1 MNEVITAQ
9 SFTAIN
15 AHTLRSGGLGGGLV
29 IFRYARLKNHNKAF
43 SFIYFP
49 SEQMEPFLH
58 FTHFYTC
65 RKRLQTTRQSQIA
78 QISKLQEVPF
88 SSLFFLSRSTLIC
101 LWFCVSP
108 IDLKRRMF
116 WNRGWP
122 VETRVVSVM
131 RRWNAQADPHEWV
144 TMETVETFQSILCTH
159 CAMCAQRTKK
169 RSTIL
174 TRDCVF
180 NGHALYTNIGT
191 LLMFPLEGESSG
203 VHRNDAI

>member
-1 MNEVITAQ
+1 MTIKL
-9 SFTAIN
+9 S
-15 AHTLRSGGLGGGLV
+15 HL
-29 IFRYARLKNHNKAF
+29 
-43 SFIYFP
+43 FI
-49 SEQMEPFLH
+49 SL
-58 FTHFYTC
+58 
-65 RKRLQTTRQSQIA
+65 LNRQSHFCIWHIFIHVENDHKPPDRVKIA

-88 SSLFFLSRSTLIC
+88 SALYSLSHSTLIC

-144 TMETVETFQSILCTH
+144 TMETVKKSQSNLCTH